1 MLPTLPAGI
10 GATLGTAMHEQQMRV
25 VIKSLAKSGTG
36 HSSGMLKVGDVITR
50 VGKQDCSDLAPD
62 DVHALL
68 QGEAGTVVKVRY
80 LRPPAKSEM
89 TCTLLRETGT
99 EHLLDEKHTA
109 WKKINLTNTKAEDE
123 EARRRADAL
132 ASGEVYQ
139 KINATRVHHDEDRMT
154 VDELAK
160 YQARRRQ
167 EDEANIKHAD
177 EFVAR
182 LSALVRHRCSL
193 KQYYSLS
200 AHS

>member
-50 VGKQDCSDLAPD
+50 VGKQDCSGLAPD

-99 EHLLDEKHTA
+99 EHLPDEKPSS
-109 WKKINLTNTKAEDE
+109 LTT
-123 EARRRADAL
+123 
-132 ASGEVYQ
+132 S
-139 KINATRVHHDEDRMT
+139 
-154 VDELAK
+154 
-160 YQARRRQ
+160 
-167 EDEANIKHAD
+167 
-177 EFVAR
+177 
-182 LSALVRHRCSL
+182 LVGSYCFG
-193 KQYYSLS
+193 
-200 AHS
+200 A